1 MVRSDHGVHACN
13 ICCLDTAVMLRSL
26 LPALLCLG
34 CPALAQAQVQAA
46 APSGAVAAA
55 AEARFD
61 VLEFEVEGNTV
72 LAAPVVESALLPH
85 MGPQRTLADV
95 EAARTALEKA
105 FQDAG
110 WLSVLVD
117 LPEQR
122 VADGLVRLRVVE
134 GRIERL
140 RVTGARHFS
149 QGHIRE
155 TVAAF
160 AEGTVPDFNAAQAQ
174 LATLNRTDK
183 RQVQPVLRPG
193 LQPGTVE
200 VELKVADALPMAGS
214 VALSNHHSANT
225 DALRLEASLR
235 HDNLLQRGHSL
246 ALSLST
252 APRATRQTRVATLGY
267 TVPLDASSSVSLS
280 LTHSNSSV
288 EPLGNT
294 VLGQGNTA
302 RLRFSQAWASAGA
315 AHTLSLGAEYRDLQ
329 QRVRAG
335 TQAATGAA
343 SELSTPLRY
352 LPLQAAWDSQW
363 WHGSGAQAAQTS
375 LGATLTVGLR
385 GLLRRS
391 VPCPPDDTPQ
401 DQFACNR
408 DGADGGF
415 ATLRLEGQHVH
426 PMPAG
431 LPGRLTWRTSG
442 QIALQ
447 PLVSGEQLTIG
458 GTASV
463 RGYLESEASGD
474 TGLLASLE
482 WQGPNLARW
491 LSAGLGLGDGLLR
504 EAHGIGFIDAGL
516 VRVIDPLPDQTA
528 RTGLAG
534 AGMGLRMAG
543 AAGSSAD
550 ILLAWPLRRSA
561 QTTDGRLRVHARVA
575 LSF

>member
-1 MVRSDHGVHACN
+1 MRRF
-13 ICCLDTAVMLRSL
+13 LF
-26 LPALLCLG
+26 PALLCLG
-34 CPALAQAQVQAA
+34 CPAMGQAQVT
-46 APSGAVAAA
+46 APPSAVAAA

-72 LAAPVVESALLPH
+72 LAAQVVEAALLPH
-85 MGPQRTLADV
+85 MGPQRTVADV

-110 WLSVLVD
+110 RLSVLVD

-134 GRIERL
+134 GRVERL
-140 RVTGARHFS
+140 RVTGARYFS
-149 QGHIRE
+149 QGLIRE
-155 TVAAF
+155 TVADF

-174 LATLNRTDK
+174 LATLNRSDK

-193 LQPGTVE
+193 LQPGTLE
-200 VELKVADALPMAGS
+200 VELKVADALPMAAS
-214 VALSNHHSANT
+214 VALNNHHAANT
-225 DALRLEASLR
+225 DPLRLEVSLR

-252 APRATRQTRVATLGY
+252 APRATQQTRVVTLGY
-267 TVPLDASSSVSLS
+267 TVPLDASRSLS
-280 LTHSNSSV
+280 LSVTDSNSTV

-302 RLRFSQAWASAGA
+302 RLRFSQGWATATAS
-315 AHTLSLGAEYRDLQ
+315 HSLSLGAEYRDLQ

-335 TQAATGAA
+335 TQAGSGAA
-343 SELSTPLRY
+343 AEVSTPLRY
-352 LPLQAAWDSQW
+352 LPLQAAWDSTW
-363 WHGSGAQAAQTS
+363 WHGSGAQSAQTS
-375 LGATLTVGLR
+375 LGATLTLGLR
-385 GLLRRS
+385 SLLRRN
-391 VPCPPDDTPQ
+391 VPCPPDDSLA

-415 ATLRLEGQHVH
+415 ATLRLDGQHAH
-426 PMPAG
+426 AMPAA
-431 LPGRLTWRTSG
+431 LPGRLTWRLSG
-442 QIALQ
+442 QMALQ
-447 PLVSGEQLTIG
+447 PLVSGEQFTIG
-458 GTASV
+458 GAGSV

-474 TGLLASLE
+474 TGLTASLE
-482 WQGPNLARW
+482 WQGPNLART
-491 LSAGLGLGDGLLR
+491 LSAGLGLGDSVLR
-504 EAHGIGFIDAGL
+504 EASGIGFVDAGL
-516 VRVIDPLPDQTA
+516 VRVIDPLPDQAA

-534 AGMGLRMAG
+534 AGLGVRLAG

-550 ILLAWPLRRSA
+550 ILLAWPLRRSV
-561 QTTDGRLRVHARVA
+561 QTPDRRLRVHARVA

>member
-1 MVRSDHGVHACN
+1 
-13 ICCLDTAVMLRSL
+13 MLRA
-26 LPALLCLG
+26 ALLSSAA
-34 CPALAQAQVQAA
+34 ALAAPSAAAGAAPRFVVAPERLAA
-46 APSGAVAAA
+46 APYAQWAHSHGVWAEDSPNATQCAA
-55 AEARFD
+55 
-61 VLEFEVEGNTV
+61 L
-72 LAAPVVESALLPH
+72 VESYLARNISVGGLDVDSGWSTGYDNVVVTPAFGDLAGLTARMHAL
-85 MGPQRTLADV
+85 DV
-95 EAARTALEKA
+95 RVIMWATALVNTDSPNFA
-105 FQDAG
+105 AG
-110 WLSVLVD
+110 
-117 LPEQR
+117 P
-122 VADGLVRLRVVE
+122 AKGFFLR
-134 GRIERL
+134 
-140 RVTGARHFS
+140 
-149 QGHIRE
+149 
-155 TVAAF
+155 
-160 AEGTVPDFNAAQAQ
+160 
-174 LATLNRTDK
+174 
-183 RQVQPVLRPG
+183 
-193 LQPGTVE
+193 
-200 VELKVADALPMAGS
+200 DALNET
-214 VALSNHHSANT
+214 AL
-225 DALRLEASLR
+225 
-235 HDNLLQRGHSL
+235 
-246 ALSLST
+246 
-252 APRATRQTRVATLGY
+252 
-267 TVPLDASSSVSLS
+267 VS
-280 LTHSNSSV
+280 
-288 EPLGNT
+288 
-294 VLGQGNTA
+294 
-302 RLRFSQAWASAGA
+302 
-315 AHTLSLGAEYRDLQ
+315 
-329 QRVRAG
+329 
-335 TQAATGAA
+335 
-343 SELSTPLRY
+343 
-352 LPLQAAWDSQW
+352 W
-363 WHGSGAQAAQTS
+363 WHGRGAQAAQTS

-391 VPCPPDDTPQ
+391 VPCPPDDTQQ

-474 TGLLASLE
+474 TGLLATLE

>member
-1 MVRSDHGVHACN
+1 
-13 ICCLDTAVMLRSL
+13 MLRTLSS
-26 LPALLCLG
+26 ALLCLG
-34 CPALAQAQVQAA
+34 GLVLAQTQAQAQAQAQPAAPAGQAA
-46 APSGAVAAA
+46 ADS
-55 AEARFD
+55 ARFD
-61 VLEFEVEGNTV
+61 VLEFEVEGNTM
-72 LAAPVVESALLPH
+72 LDARVVERALLPH

-122 VADGLVRLRVVE
+122 VADGLVQLRVIE
-134 GRIERL
+134 GRVERL
-140 RVTGARHFS
+140 RVTGARYFS
-149 QGHIRE
+149 QGQIRE

-174 LATLNRTDK
+174 LASLNRSDK

-193 LQPGTVE
+193 LHPGTVE

-214 VALSNHHSANT
+214 LALSNHHSANT
-225 DALRLEASLR
+225 DALRLEATLR
-235 HDNLLQRGHSL
+235 HDNLLQQGHSL

-252 APRATRQTRVATLGY
+252 APRATQQTRVATLGY
-267 TVPLDASSSVSLS
+267 TVPLDASRSVSLS
-280 LTHSNSSV
+280 LTHSNSAV
-288 EPLGNT
+288 EPLGNS
-294 VLGQGNTA
+294 VLGRGNTA
-302 RLRFSQAWASAGA
+302 RLRFSQGWADSHSA
-315 AHTLSLGAEYRDLQ
+315 HSLSLGAEFRDLQ

-335 TQAATGAA
+335 TQPGADAA
-343 SELSTPLRY
+343 SDVSTPLRY
-352 LPLQAAWDSQW
+352 MPLQAAWDSQW

-375 LGATLTVGLR
+375 LGATFTVGLR
-385 GLLRRS
+385 SLLRRQ
-391 VPCPPDDTPQ
+391 VPCPPDDSLQ

-431 LPGRLTWRTSG
+431 LPGRLSWRTSG

-447 PLVSGEQLTIG
+447 PLVSGEQFTIG
-458 GTASV
+458 GAGSV

-474 TGLLASLE
+474 TGLMASLE
-482 WQGPNLARW
+482 WLGPNLARS
-491 LSAGLGLGDGLLR
+491 LATGLGLGDGLLR
-504 EAHGIGFIDAGL
+504 EASALGFVDAGL
-516 VRVIDPLPDQTA
+516 VRVIDPLPGQAA

-534 AGMGLRMAG
+534 AGLGLRLAG

-550 ILLAWPLRRSA
+550 VLLAWPLRRSA
-561 QTTDGRLRVHARVA
+561 QSAQGRLRVHARVA

>member
-1 MVRSDHGVHACN
+1 MR
-13 ICCLDTAVMLRSL
+13 RL
-26 LPALLCLG
+26 LFLALLCLG
-34 CPALAQAQVQAA
+34 APGLGLAQAP
-46 APSGAVAAA
+46 APAGD
-55 AEARFD
+55 ARFD

-72 LAAPVVESALLPH
+72 LDALVVERVLLPH

-110 WLSVLVD
+110 RLSVLVD

-122 VADGLVRLRVVE
+122 VADGLVRLRVLE
-134 GRIERL
+134 GRVERL

-155 TVAAF
+155 TVAAL

-174 LATLNRTDK
+174 LATLNRSDK

-193 LQPGTVE
+193 LQPGTLE

-214 VALSNHHSANT
+214 LALSNHHSANT

-252 APRATRQTRVATLGY
+252 APRATRQTQVATLDY
-267 TVPLDASSSVSLS
+267 TVPMGDASSLSLS
-280 LTHSNSSV
+280 LTHSNSAV
-288 EPLGNT
+288 EPLGNS
-294 VLGQGNTA
+294 VLGRGNTA
-302 RLRFSQAWASAGA
+302 RLRYSLGWADAAS
-315 AHTLSLGAEYRDLQ
+315 AHTLSLGAEFRDLQ

-335 TQAATGAA
+335 SRAGAGPAA
-343 SELSTPLRY
+343 EVSTPMRY
-352 LPLQAAWDSQW
+352 MPLQAAWDSQW

-385 GLLRRS
+385 GLLHRQ
-391 VPCPPDDTPQ
+391 VPCPPDATLQ

-426 PMPAG
+426 PMPAQ
-431 LPGRLTWRTSG
+431 LPGRLAWRTSA
-442 QIALQ
+442 QIAMQ
-447 PLVSGEQLTIG
+447 PLVSGEQFTIG
-458 GTASV
+458 GAGSV
-463 RGYLESEASGD
+463 RGYLESEATGD
-474 TGLLASLE
+474 TGLTATLE
-482 WQGPNLARW
+482 WQGPNLARAI
-491 LSAGLGLGDGLLR
+491 SAGLGLGDGLLR
-504 EAHGIGFIDAGL
+504 EASGLGFIDAGL

-528 RTGLAG
+528 RIGLAG
-534 AGMGLRMAG
+534 AGLGLRLAG

-561 QTTDGRLRVHARVA
+561 QIATGRLRVHARVA